1 MTHCDL
7 LKDISNRRNYK
18 MASKGKSI
26 AAVAARALG
35 IETKYL
41 PERLRNRLNSY
52 VRDERLKALLFD
64 EEEAKLDAQNS
75 PSASDRTSRPVRAGN
90 TNLVRNL
97 VILDTLFED
106 KSIITG
112 WLKGAEISEE
122 ILDQY
127 FTEWRTK
134 KILYQTLE
142 ARLPKLKCFFSKR
155 DINWAKDEIP
165 YPFSEGKFSAD
176 KLIADVVTADENPS
190 SYDRALKAVLINQF
204 GELGRILDQS
214 PDEFLNGE
222 RQWLILLYQAKRK
235 EYEEYYALLNKY

>member
-1 MTHCDL
+1 
-7 LKDISNRRNYK
+7 

-64 EEEAKLDAQNS
+64 EEESALDAQYS
-75 PSASDRTSRPVRAGN
+75 PSSRGRTSRPVRAGN
-90 TNLVRNL
+90 ISLVRNL

-112 WLKGAEISEE
+112 WLKGEE
-122 ILDQY
+122 IAEETLEQY

-134 KILYQTLE
+134 KILYETLVS
-142 ARLPKLKCFFSKR
+142 RLPELKCFFSKR
-155 DINWAKDEIP
+155 NINWAKDEIP

-176 KLIADVVTADENPS
+176 KLIADVVTADKHPS
-190 SYDRALKAVLINQF
+190 PYDLALKAVLTNQF
-204 GELGRILDQS
+204 GELRRILEQS

-222 RQWLILLYQAKRK
+222 GQWLNLLYQSKRN
-235 EYEEYYALLNKY
+235 EYEEYYELLNKY